1 MDFEALNRLR
11 VAVRTLGSLHVPS
24 LLAYYDPKVHGFSHL
39 TPTGTGELTRFSV
52 ASSATCMVSL
62 LVAGRWG
69 EFERAVKGS
78 NGASASGGS
87 ASELTA
93 FLDNVLQREPAE
105 LTSAGLKP
113 GNAFTLAFTLEAV
126 KIASRERALW
136 KPALP
141 DQYAGKI
148 SEWIRKASDLLIGNL
163 LSTRE
168 SEPKAANTWAE
179 SGSAH
184 LHGLRPTTFLTQL
197 VIRALRTPPA
207 RELGDHLS
215 TAVTHWGWLQLLEE
229 FALLTTGRRG
239 ADPLA
244 LAYAIILFA
253 TCKQSSKLSLDETR
267 IIEKTL
273 SAFFSAQLE
282 DGGWQ
287 RSSPL
292 HFYPEVGNAYC
303 FDYEVLTQLLQ
314 CQGLKEHTLQYV
326 ENLEKAFQYVASSSL
341 PVGESGKS
349 WSSGHHPHLPEA
361 ESWSTASVYHFAHAL
376 DRLVA
381 EAIRVE
387 VFKYLSAP
395 YSAPRDAAL
404 SNVEGARLFKERFV
418 DSSIRLDNATES
430 LSKAILERFLQPLA
444 AERNNVAN
452 GKGFSKTT
460 AISGILFG
468 PPGTSK
474 TQLANLVATYLG
486 WPLLPIDPSHLV
498 REGLDSLQA
507 ESNHVFAMLAALEQ
521 TVVFLDEFDELMRE
535 RTSVRAGMTSRF
547 LTTAMLPKLTSISES
562 RRVVFLLATNHV
574 SQFDF
579 AIRRPGRFDIVAQ
592 VMPPTWVAKQGHAK
606 WSEASAR
613 IKLFLDTT
621 TSTPVVGKGKET
633 LAWPDLLERFTFQ
646 EFDSIAKRTR
656 SEMTDAELQSL
667 LEGAWEKATLNQEF
681 QDGTKRSSWQEQ
693 CATDERLNR
702 FL

>member
-1 MDFEALNRLR
+1 
-11 VAVRTLGSLHVPS
+11 
-24 LLAYYDPKVHGFSHL
+24 
-39 TPTGTGELTRFSV
+39 
-52 ASSATCMVSL
+52 
-62 LVAGRWG
+62 
-69 EFERAVKGS
+69 
-78 NGASASGGS
+78 
-87 ASELTA
+87 
-93 FLDNVLQREPAE
+93 
-105 LTSAGLKP
+105 
-113 GNAFTLAFTLEAV
+113 
-126 KIASRERALW
+126 
-136 KPALP
+136 
-141 DQYAGKI
+141 
-148 SEWIRKASDLLIGNL
+148 
-163 LSTRE
+163 
-168 SEPKAANTWAE
+168 
-179 SGSAH
+179 
-184 LHGLRPTTFLTQL
+184 
-197 VIRALRTPPA
+197 
-207 RELGDHLS
+207 
-215 TAVTHWGWLQLLEE
+215 LLEE
-229 FALLTTGRRG
+229 YALLTTGRRG

-253 TCKQSSKLSLDETR
+253 TCKQNSKISLDEVR

-273 SAFFSAQLE
+273 SAFFSAQLD

-314 CQGLKEHTLQYV
+314 CHGLKEHTLQYV
-326 ENLEKAFQYVASSSL
+326 ENLEKAFRYAENRYL
-341 PVGESGKS
+341 PVGELGKS

-387 VFKYLSAP
+387 VFKYLAAP

-404 SNVEGARLFKERFV
+404 SNEDGAKVFREKFV
-418 DSSIRLDNATES
+418 DSNIKLDGTTES
-430 LSKAILERFLQPLA
+430 LSKVFLERFLQPLA
-444 AERNNVAN
+444 GERSDVAN

-474 TQLANLVATYLG
+474 TQLATLIATYLG
-486 WPLLPIDPSHLV
+486 WPLLSIDPSHLV

-507 ESNHVFAMLAALEQ
+507 ESNHVFAMIAALEQ

-535 RTSVRAGMTSRF
+535 RTSVRAGMMSRF

-574 SQFDF
+574 SEFDF

-592 VMPPTWVAKQGHAK
+592 VMPPTWVAKQGLAK
-606 WSEASAR
+606 WIAASAR
-613 IKLFLDTT
+613 IKTFIQNATT
-621 TSTPVVGKGKET
+621 PPLVGTGKPPLT
-633 LAWPDLLERFTFQ
+633 WPDVLDRLTFQ
-646 EFDSIAKRTR
+646 EFDSMAKRIRPT
-656 SEMTDAELQSL
+656 MTNPEIESL
-667 LEGAWEKATLNQEF
+667 LNGAWEKATLNQEF
-681 QDGTKRSSWQEQ
+681 LEGSRRSSWQEQ
-693 CATDERLNR
+693 CAKDERLNR